1 MRESHAE
8 CVRVGMSGIGICL
21 KDKNVIFI
29 SSTSKYVIGKC
40 FSIRISI
47 QNPLYTCL
55 FEYRTALLKV
65 CTSLLQQIHLVQN
78 RFLV

>member
-1 MRESHAE
+1 M
-8 CVRVGMSGIGICL
+8 
-21 KDKNVIFI
+21 IFI

-65 CTSLLQQIHLVQN
+65 RKRGFYHARGMNNLKMTFGASVQKN
-78 RFLV
+78 IRVNCA